1 MTTIRFILA
10 IVLLLFAAY
19 VVVINWGCLIFNIRN
34 KVRGIDRHHSTV
46 PIVSFV
52 LVALAHLL
60 YPPQD
65 KSWMIIIPLVDIAN
79 WSLLWLPIEL
89 IQEWRKKKITE
100 PGAAPNA
107 APPHR

>member
-19 VVVINWGCLIFNIRN
+19 VVVINWGCLLFSIRN

-52 LVALAHLL
+52 LVALARLL